1 MAYSELLSLE
11 GRPAFPLLPAPLNFS
26 VTERI
31 RKTVD
36 DLGGYS
42 RDGSFDEAV
51 VMDVSDHHVFSDI
64 VPVET
69 VAEIYDHHSGFEDY
83 WKGRIG
89 DRSKIEPI

>member
-11 GRPAFPLLPAPLNFS
+11 GKSAFPLLPAPLNFS

-36 DLGGYS
+36 DLGGYF
-42 RDGSFDEAV
+42 RGGDFDEAV
-51 VMDVSDHHVFSDI
+51 VMDVSDYHVFSDI

-69 VAEIYDHHSGFEDY
+69 VVEIYDHHFGFEDY

-89 DRSKIEPI
+89 DRSKIESV